1 MINRAMAFVDEALIH
16 SPCTSS
22 QPAPGVEE
30 SSRLHFSNL
39 GNIKDPMASTL
50 ELQSAGIV
58 EAQEQDASLNT
69 GNPFAGGS
77 LEDFWPGE
85 SLNLPTL
92 DVFGFGWDSLGAE

>member
-1 MINRAMAFVDEALIH
+1 
-16 SPCTSS
+16 
-22 QPAPGVEE
+22 
-30 SSRLHFSNL
+30 
-39 GNIKDPMASTL
+39 MASTL